1 MSTFTSQEQSVI
13 NRGTRQDGPF
23 CPACEHPISDDNR
36 LSSIPA
42 YLDGIKESDVPLRL
56 RGVKWQDDGCQGC
69 VDEIVYDFAKHW
81 LMKSPGAMEDV
92 AGLIADHLGLDLSR
106 KVTA

>member
-42 YLDGIKESDVPLRL
+42 YLDGIKESAVPPEL
-56 RGVKWQDDGCQGC
+56 RGIGWHDDGCQAC
-69 VDEIVYDFAKHW
+69 VDEIVYDFAKYW
-81 LMKSPGAMEDV
+81 LGGGVGSMEDV
-92 AGLIADHLGLDLSR
+92 AGLIADHLELHLPH